1 MMASLESDEEFHCE
15 TYIQEMH
22 VPPRRRLQVPARR
35 KETSDDA
42 GSQEDED
49 EGDKSSGGGQV
60 AEVAEVPSGAP
71 APPLGHREPQN
82 DCAICWEQLP
92 YLMEARGGESKSALL
107 EKVQDFRRSIFS
119 LEQQLRGGENDT
131 IVFHCMLQLR
141 RLLVENFLSDHGFRF
156 RAWTM
161 RMLREHYDP
170 SVLKG
175 HSFDYVRAMR
185 KELEELEELKTWTT
199 KHAMF
204 VMNPDTEQVMFNVKA
219 IDPRVR
225 LSKQYMGTLKQL
237 NDELRARSKED
248 TGRPRLIMETVN
260 DAVNRLTGQKRKL
273 MDADDD
279 PLSDMYEIGGA

>member
-1 MMASLESDEEFHCE
+1 MDSQVSNEEFTAE
-15 TYIQEMH
+15 TFIQEMR
-22 VPPRRRLQVPARR
+22 VAPRRMLRPPRQQEQQQPPD
-35 KETSDDA
+35 SNDA
-42 GSQEDED
+42 GSQEDN
-49 EGDKSSGGGQV
+49 SSREV
-60 AEVAEVPSGAP
+60 EEEVAQEAQRVPAGP
-71 APPLGHREPQN
+71 AVPIGHEQPRT

-92 YLMEARGGESKSALL
+92 YLMEARAGESKSAML

-119 LEQQLRGGENDT
+119 LEQQLRGGENDSL
-131 IVFHCMLQLR
+131 VFHCMLQLR
-141 RLLVENFLSDHGFRF
+141 RLLVENFLADHGYRF

-170 SVLKG
+170 SISKG

-185 KELEELEELKTWTT
+185 QELEELEQLKSWTSQ
-199 KHAMF
+199 HAMF
-204 VMNPDTEQVMFNVKA
+204 VVNPDNDQVMFNVKA

-237 NDELRARSKED
+237 NDEIRARGKED

-279 PLSDMYEIGGA
+279 PLGDMYEIGGA